1 MKVRNS
7 HFEET
12 IQFSSTAENQ
22 ECKTATV
29 VAITWITMWGVLCKF
44 CVAKFCV
51 AAMTGSSGQVMMIE
65 AGTMG
70 LIADA
75 QL

>member
-44 CVAKFCV
+44 CVA
-51 AAMTGSSGQVMMIE
+51 AMTGSSGQVMMIE